1 VEADMTNDPIT
12 RRALCAT
19 AILEAACKSRAN
31 AYFGDTTVPAEQRLV
46 YIVGAEPATLDP
58 GKTTGGYES
67 FIVPAMFESLTS
79 YHPATGEAMA
89 ALATHCEANA
99 DRTQFTFY
107 LRGHPKPRGVKFPNT
122 DSLRNEYA
130 TGKLQEDFSRGHAAP
145 PDAIPARWSDGTVI
159 TADDFVYSW
168 RRVVDPATATPQYAY
183 FLHYVKNG
191 KQISAGQLGPESLR
205 VGALDDFTL
214 QVDLRAPTLLFL
226 KLTSHRILAP
236 VSRRAVEA
244 TKRTGRADS
253 WTEPGHIVT
262 SGAFTLAE
270 HRPYD
275 RVVLRRNPHYYES
288 AVVALREISFVIVV
302 DGTTGANLYK
312 TGDVHSMSGASLP
325 PLLAGAVERK
335 ADAYSAP
342 AFFHIL
348 PVFNPKRPPFDNVLL
363 RYALNMA
370 IDKKQIVAP
379 FGRGRAP
386 AQTLVPPLK
395 GYEPPQSVAVT
406 LDGRT
411 FDILSYNPEAARQL
425 LAKAG
430 FPDGIGGN
438 GRRLTLEYLFPQLPH
453 SQTIAEILRQEL
465 RTNLNLDVRLVKQDF
480 QAWTQKLM
488 NNDFVGLAEFGGGAE
503 YVDPNAMLEWFV
515 TGGPAS
521 QIWSDP
527 NYDIILARAN
537 ATTDPAARMRRLA
550 ESEAYLL
557 KAMPVLPLLYY
568 GFVFLQ
574 KPFVRGLSGN
584 PLDFHPFKYA
594 WIDTKWRPQ

>member
-1 VEADMTNDPIT
+1 MIGRQIT
-12 RRALCAT
+12 RRSLCAA
-19 AILEAACKSRAN
+19 AILEAACKSKAN

-46 YIVGAEPATLDP
+46 YIIGAEPATLDP

-67 FIVPAMFESLTS
+67 FIIPALFESLTS

-89 ALATHCEANA
+89 ALATHYEANA
-99 DRTQFTFY
+99 DHTRFTFY
-107 LRGHPKPRGVKFPNT
+107 LRGHAKPRGVKLPNT
-122 DSLRNEYA
+122 DSLRNEYDK
-130 TGKLQEDFSRGHAAP
+130 GELQEDFSRGHAAP

-159 TADDFVYSW
+159 TAHDFVYSW
-168 RRVVDPATATPQYAY
+168 RRIVDPETATPQYAY
-183 FLHYVKNG
+183 FLYYVKSG
-191 KQISAGQLGPESLR
+191 ERISAGRLEPESLG

-214 QVDLRAPTLLFL
+214 QVDLREPTPFFL

-236 VSRRAVEA
+236 VARRAVEA
-244 TKRTGRADS
+244 AKKMGSPDS
-253 WTEPGHIVT
+253 WTEPGQIVT

-275 RVVLRRNPHYYES
+275 RVVLRRNPHYYEP
-288 AVVALREISFVIVV
+288 ALVALREINFVIVV
-302 DGTTGANLYK
+302 DGTIGANLYK
-312 TGDVHSMSGASLP
+312 TGNAHSMAGDRLP
-325 PLLAGAVERK
+325 PLLAGAVQRK
-335 ADAYSAP
+335 ADACSAP

-348 PVFNPKRPPFDNVLL
+348 PAFNLKRPPFDNVLL

-370 IDKKQIVAP
+370 IDKEQIVAP
-379 FGRGRAP
+379 FGRGRTP
-386 AQTLVPPLK
+386 AQTIVPPLK
-395 GYEPPQSVAVT
+395 GYEPPQSVAAT

-411 FDILSYNPEAARQL
+411 FDILVYNPAAARRL

-453 SQTIAEILRQEL
+453 SQTIAEILRQQW
-465 RTNLNLDVRLVKQDF
+465 RANLNIDVRLVKQDF

-488 NNDFVGLAEFGGGAE
+488 SGDYVGLAEFGGGAE

-515 TGGPAS
+515 TGGPAG

-527 NYDIILARAN
+527 NYDAMLERAN
-537 ATTDPAARMRRLA
+537 TTTNPPARMKRLA
-550 ESEAYLL
+550 ECEAYLL
-557 KAMPVLPLLYY
+557 KAMPVLPLLFYS
-568 GFVFLQ
+568 FVFLQ

-584 PLDFHPFKYA
+584 PLDFHPFKYV
-594 WIDTKWRPQ
+594 WIDTGWKPERS